1 MVDRE
6 RRLKGLVTLEDT
18 LKAVRAGR
26 GGLGGEIVTT
36 EVPTVALDTPLT
48 DIISLIAG
56 SPYPVAVVDDESR
69 LRGDW
74 CSGAPSWVHWHER
87 EGMLMDLPKLPPVGE
102 AVEVLVEWIDD
113 YFGWLLDGISGG
125 LGFLI
130 GGLQDLLL
138 AIPVSVLIL
147 LATVLVWFVTRR
159 DIKLAALT
167 VLGLLL
173 IWNLQLWNLAMLTLA
188 LVLAST
194 VVALAISIPLG
205 IAAAGSD
212 ALNAAL
218 RPFLDFM
225 QTMPSFVY
233 LIPPAVIFFGLGNV
247 PGIIATVVFAMP
259 PALRL
264 TNLGIRQVPT
274 ELVEV
279 ADAFGSTPRQKLF
292 KVQLP
297 VALPTI
303 MAGGVNQCIM
313 LALSMT
319 VIASMIG
326 AGGGLGT
333 RCSWASSGWISAWVS
348 RRGGLPS

>member
-1 MVDRE
+1 MQ
-6 RRLKGLVTLEDT
+6 
-18 LKAVRAGR
+18 
-26 GGLGGEIVTT
+26 
-36 EVPTVALDTPLT
+36 
-48 DIISLIAG
+48 
-56 SPYPVAVVDDESR
+56 
-69 LRGDW
+69 
-74 CSGAPSWVHWHER
+74 
-87 EGMLMDLPKLPPVGE
+87 LPKLPVGE

-130 GGLQDLLL
+130 GGLQYLLTL
-138 AIPVSVLIL
+138 IPPPVLIL

-173 IWNLQLWNLAMLTLA
+173 VWDLQLWNLAMLTLA
-188 LVLAST
+188 LVLVST
-194 VVALAISIPLG
+194 IVALAISIPLG

-218 RPFLDFM
+218 RPVLDFM

-233 LIPPAVIFFGLGNV
+233 LIPAVIFFGIGNV
-247 PGIIATVVFAMP
+247 PGTIATVVFAMP

-303 MAGGVNQCIM
+303 MAGVNQCIM

-326 AGGGLGT
+326 ARGLGYQVLVGIQRVDIGGGFEAGLAIVIIAIILDRITQNLVPQHNET
-333 RCSWASSGWISAWVS
+333 R
-348 RRGGLPS
+348 

>member
-1 MVDRE
+1 
-6 RRLKGLVTLEDT
+6 
-18 LKAVRAGR
+18 
-26 GGLGGEIVTT
+26 
-36 EVPTVALDTPLT
+36 
-48 DIISLIAG
+48 
-56 SPYPVAVVDDESR
+56 
-69 LRGDW
+69 
-74 CSGAPSWVHWHER
+74 
-87 EGMLMDLPKLPPVGE
+87 MDLPKLPVGE

-138 AIPVSVLIL
+138 AIPVPVLIL

-233 LIPPAVIFFGLGNV
+233 LIPAVIFFGLGNV

-303 MAGGVNQCIM
+303 MAGVNQCIM

-326 AGGGLGT
+326 AGGLGYQVLVGIQRVDIGMGFEAGLAIVIIAIILDRITQNLVPQHET
-333 RCSWASSGWISAWVS
+333 R
-348 RRGGLPS
+348 

>member
-1 MVDRE
+1 
-6 RRLKGLVTLEDT
+6 
-18 LKAVRAGR
+18 
-26 GGLGGEIVTT
+26 
-36 EVPTVALDTPLT
+36 
-48 DIISLIAG
+48 
-56 SPYPVAVVDDESR
+56 
-69 LRGDW
+69 
-74 CSGAPSWVHWHER
+74 
-87 EGMLMDLPKLPPVGE
+87 MDLPKLPVGE

-233 LIPPAVIFFGLGNV
+233 LIPAVIFFGLGNV

-303 MAGGVNQCIM
+303 MAGVNQCIM

-326 AGGGLGT
+326 AGGLGYQVLVGIQRVDIGMGFEAGLAIVIIAIILDRITQNLVPQRET
-333 RCSWASSGWISAWVS
+333 R
-348 RRGGLPS
+348 